1 MLVSY
6 VNRASVRIAHW
17 IDSMISIDRLI
28 CVVNPLKFKLISS
41 KKFVFGIV
49 FSLIIFQ
56 LTLNALNLFFGIKD
70 DIVFNPFLN
79 QTQNIRICTAT
90 KQLVLVRD
98 LLDELVRS
106 VIPLIIQ
113 VSSSIIIIIK
123 LVKSRQR
130 LLRSDTSD
138 RDRTF
143 AVTIVLLNVFF
154 FITQTPGL
162 LATIYLFSTGASKSS
177 IITTRYQAIAY
188 LIFLSTVAFAGLNY
202 ILVFFINVAS
212 NRIYRNEFV
221 AILKKMFCK
230 K

>member
-1 MLVSY
+1 MV
-6 VNRASVRIAHW
+6 
-17 IDSMISIDRLI
+17 SIDRLI
-28 CVVNPLKFKLISS
+28 CVVYPLKFKLISS
-41 KKFVFGIV
+41 KKFVFCVV
-49 FSLIIFQ
+49 FSLISFQ
-56 LTLNALNLFFGIKD
+56 LILNAPNLFFRIKD

-79 QTQNIRICTAT
+79 QTQNIPICTT
-90 KQLVLVRD
+90 LKELVLVRD

-113 VSSSIIIIIK
+113 VSSSILIIFK

-130 LLRSDTSD
+130 LLRSDTGD

-162 LATIYLFSTGASKSS
+162 MATIYLFSTGASKSS

-202 ILVFFINVAS
+202 ILVFFVNIAS
-212 NRIYRNEFV
+212 NRIYRNEFG

-230 K
+230 KE